1 MTIKTKP
8 ATAEYRDGYD
18 RVFSK
23 KQPPSEEAAIVD
35 RVADATLAAMSTDE
49 YRARAKRNY
58 DEGLHRIRIRD
69 AQPKA
74 PE

>member
-18 RVFSK
+18 RIFSK
-23 KQPPSEEAAIVD
+23 PQMSEEAQIVD